1 MTAHGEQGASQPVD
15 LSKYALQI
23 LAEQDR
29 PLFDD
34 AVKAAEVGA
43 LRASYMMIWLACA
56 ESLKRRF
63 REAQLSDHTAGK
75 IVGIIENREKD
86 HRSVDKFLLDQAQEY
101 GFVSGAGHTIL
112 GQVYE
117 MRCIYGHPYEEAP
130 SPEKVIDAAAAV
142 VELVLSKPVKL
153 RHGYGKQLLRDL
165 LEDGNYLDDHEPA
178 VAEFARKVF
187 PRLDEGIYVWLLD
200 EYWEKLEEV
209 SGDPSMGVFSRRGM
223 WFCRAMLV
231 DVGVKVFTHD
241 EWHERSGRFPKT
253 LMGVCSV
260 ADAFKGMGNP
270 AQDALVGSILD
281 ESGTQ
286 ASVLTHLERLN
297 NEGALSE
304 RQQERFVEGVS
315 GLDAGQIRTSGL
327 TTKTCYARLIDAMK
341 SHNWYTQNPA
351 IDMVLANGP
360 DQAAELT
367 EEQQVDLGRNIL
379 QAGEGTATSAV
390 KFLEKLPQ
398 EAVDWPFG
406 VIRGMALESFTNEN
420 NEIRFKNSQLHLV
433 LSALVHCN
441 SVQRDELIAEIVAS
455 VAAGTPKHGVRPED
469 YDQVMGLL
477 NDHPWT
483 APLAKA
489 LETELRAE

>member
-1 MTAHGEQGASQPVD
+1 M
-15 LSKYALQI
+15 
-23 LAEQDR
+23 R
-29 PLFDD
+29 
-34 AVKAAEVGA
+34 
-43 LRASYMMIWLACA
+43 
-56 ESLKRRF
+56 
-63 REAQLSDHTAGK
+63 DHTAGN
-75 IVGIIENREKD
+75 IVGEIENREKD
-86 HRSVDKFLLDQAQEY
+86 HRAVDKFLLDQAQEY
-101 GFVSGAGHTIL
+101 GFVSGAGHTVL

-178 VAEFARKVF
+178 VAEFARNIL

-200 EYWEKLEEV
+200 EYWKKLEEI

-231 DVGVKVFTHD
+231 DIGVKVFTHD
-241 EWHERSGRFPKT
+241 EWHEKSVRFPKT

-260 ADAFKGMGNP
+260 ADAFKGIGKP

-327 TTKTCYARLIDAMK
+327 TTKTCYAKTDRC
-341 SHNWYTQNPA
+341 NE
-351 IDMVLANGP
+351 V
-360 DQAAELT
+360 
-367 EEQQVDLGRNIL
+367 
-379 QAGEGTATSAV
+379 
-390 KFLEKLPQ
+390 PQ
-398 EAVDWPFG
+398 
-406 VIRGMALESFTNEN
+406 
-420 NEIRFKNSQLHLV
+420 
-433 LSALVHCN
+433 LVHPE
-441 SVQRDELIAEIVAS
+441 SSHRYGAS
-455 VAAGTPKHGVRPED
+455 EWP
-469 YDQVMGLL
+469 
-477 NDHPWT
+477 
-483 APLAKA
+483 
-489 LETELRAE
+489 